1 MQCPFVLT
9 ELLILQMQFEF
20 LIPKRPVSLQTK
32 NKKNLQG
39 WKSFVQAE
47 AAKTWTDKISSGV
60 DMHLTLVYLY
70 DSDPV
75 DTDNIIKPIQD
86 ALVGLVY
93 DDDLL
98 ITDVESHRRPL
109 SGTFDVALCPDLLL
123 HGLGLSHEF
132 VYVKVCY
139 AESLESYL

>member
-9 ELLILQMQFEF
+9 ELLVLQMQFEF

-47 AAKTWTDKISSGV
+47 AAKTWIGKISSGI
-60 DMHLTLVYLY
+60 DIHLTLVYLY

-86 ALVGLVY
+86 ALVGLV
-93 DDDLL
+93 L
-98 ITDVESHRRPL
+98 
-109 SGTFDVALCPDLLL
+109 
-123 HGLGLSHEF
+123 
-132 VYVKVCY
+132 
-139 AESLESYL
+139 